1 MSVQFS
7 DMEGHKVV
15 ETELCGVL
23 VSTSGIVLY
32 MTICRGHIWSFFSGM
47 KIAFLHII
55 TQGSGITPQG
65 SGVSLSCSLYAHIY
79 VTVLNIKRA

>member
-7 DMEGHKVV
+7 DMEGHTVV

-32 MTICRGHIWSFFSGM
+32 MAVCRGHIWWVFSGM
-47 KIAFLHII
+47 KIVCLHII
-55 TQGSGITPQG
+55 TEGSGITSFSFLFTLCPYTR
-65 SGVSLSCSLYAHIY
+65 CSIEY
-79 VTVLNIKRA
+79 